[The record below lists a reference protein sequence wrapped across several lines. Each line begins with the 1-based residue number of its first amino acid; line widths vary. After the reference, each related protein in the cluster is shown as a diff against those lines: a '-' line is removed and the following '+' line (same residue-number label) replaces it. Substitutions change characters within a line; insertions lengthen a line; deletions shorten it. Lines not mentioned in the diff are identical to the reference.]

1 MDDRQKRLVRDHLV
15 VALDVETR
23 ERSVRIV
30 EKLGDRVDHYKVSPP
45 LFTRHGPAYF
55 EDLLAAGA
63 TDLFL
68 DLKFHD
74 IPNTVEASVAEVA
87 EHPGVSML
95 TVHASGGTEM
105 VRSACDAAAAGDLDV
120 VAVTALTSLSANEV
134 RGLTGGLE
142 VDTWADRLATLA
154 VEAGVDGLVSSARE
168 VGDLRDRFGDD
179 LLLVTP
185 GIRPEWAASD
195 DQERV
200 VTPAEALSAGSDRL
214 VIGRPVHQADD
225 PAEAVERIGRSLPSH
240 P

>member
-1 MDDRQKRLVRDHLV
+1 MDDTQRRLVREHIV

-23 ERSVRIV
+23 ERAVRLV
-30 EKLGDRVDHYKVSPP
+30 DALGDRVDRYKVSPP
-45 LFTRHGPAYF
+45 LFTRHGQAYVD
-55 EDLLAAGA
+55 DLLAAGA

-74 IPNTVEASVAEVA
+74 IPHTVRASVAEVA
-87 EHPGVSML
+87 DHPGLSTV

-105 VRSACDAAAAGDLDV
+105 VRSACDAASAGDLDV
-120 VAVTALTSLSANEV
+120 DAVTALTSLSPAEV

-168 VGDLRDRFGDD
+168 VGDLRDRFGDE

-185 GIRPEWAASD
+185 GIRPEWAVSD
-195 DQERV
+195 DQKRV

-214 VIGRPVHQADD
+214 VIGRPVHQAED
-225 PAEAVERIGRSLPSH
+225 PVRAVERIGRSLPSNR
-240 P
+240 